1 MLLLQLYKTTS
12 TTKQKTPHFYIYGSK
27 KNDKNNNNY
36 KCKNSVQTL
45 IPYQTTSFVRRTN
58 TNVIYIRNDKKI
70 RKKSQKA

>member
-1 MLLLQLYKTTS
+1 MAVR
-12 TTKQKTPHFYIYGSK
+12 K

-58 TNVIYIRNDKKI
+58 NNVIYIRNDKKYA
-70 RKKSQKA
+70 KKVKRRDNTNVA